1 MNAEQRKEIE
11 QLYMQM
17 YDMLTTYARSSLSE
31 EALAEEAVQ
40 ETFRIACQKPEDLCG
55 SPNPKGWLVNT
66 LKFTIQNTKRS
77 RENARQILSEY
88 LADQSRQILYSDDKV
103 SLDVLYENVADLEAF
118 KLLKE
123 MAIDGKSHL
132 EMAQSRGISV
142 SACKKRVQ
150 RAKELLQKKLYSDV
164 TK

>member
-11 QLYMQM
+11 QLYIQM
-17 YDMLTTYARSSLSE
+17 YDMLTAYARCSLSE
-31 EALAEEAVQ
+31 ETLAEEAVQ
-40 ETFRIACQKPEDLCG
+40 ETFRIACQKSEDLCN

-66 LKFTIQNTKRS
+66 LKFTIQNMKRS
-77 RENARQILSEY
+77 RESARQILSEY
-88 LADQSRQILYSDDKV
+88 LADQSRQVLYSDDKV
-103 SLDVLYENVADLEAF
+103 SLDILYENVSDLEAF

-123 MAIDGKSHL
+123 IAIDGKSHL
-132 EMAQSRGISV
+132 EIAKSRGISV

-150 RAKELLQKKLYSDV
+150 RAKELLRKKLFTDV

>member
-1 MNAEQRKEIE
+1 MNAEQRKVIE

-17 YDMLTTYARSSLSE
+17 YDMLITYARCALSE
-31 EALAEEAVQ
+31 EAMAEEAVQ
-40 ETFRIACQKPEDLCG
+40 ETFRIACQKPEELCN

-66 LKFTIQNTKRS
+66 LKFTIQNMKRS

-88 LADQSRQILYSDDKV
+88 LADQSRQVLYSDDKV
-103 SLDVLYENVADLEAF
+103 SLDILYENVADLEAF

-123 MAIDGKSHL
+123 IAIDGKSHL
-132 EMAQSRGISV
+132 EIALSRGISV

-150 RAKELLQKKLYSDV
+150 RAKELLQKKLSTDV

>member
-1 MNAEQRKEIE
+1 MNAEQRKVIE

-17 YDMLTTYARSSLSE
+17 YDMLINYARCALSE

-40 ETFRIACQKPEDLCG
+40 ETFRIACQKPEELCN

-66 LKFTIQNTKRS
+66 LKFTIQNMKRS

-88 LADQSRQILYSDDKV
+88 LADQSRQIRYSDDKV
-103 SLDVLYENVADLEAF
+103 SLDIIYENVSDLEAF

-123 MAIDGKSHL
+123 IAIDGKSCL
-132 EMAQSRGISV
+132 EIAKSRGISV

-150 RAKELLQKKLYSDV
+150 RAKELLQKKLFTDV

>member
-1 MNAEQRKEIE
+1 MNAEQRAQIE
-11 QLYMQM
+11 ELYLQM
-17 YDMLTTYARSSLSE
+17 FDGMMAYARSSLQE
-31 EALAEEAVQ
+31 ESVAEEAVQ
-40 ETFRIACQKPEDLCG
+40 ETFRIACQKPEDLCN

-77 RENARQILSEY
+77 RESARLILSEY

-123 MAIDGKSHL
+123 MAIEGKSHL

-142 SACKKRVQ
+142 AACKKRVQ
-150 RAKELLQKKLYSDV
+150 RAKELLQKKLYADV

>member
-1 MNAEQRKEIE
+1 MNAEQRKVIE

-17 YDMLTTYARSSLSE
+17 YDMLITYARCSLSE

-40 ETFRIACQKPEDLCG
+40 ETFRIACQKPEELCN

-66 LKFTIQNTKRS
+66 LKFTIQNMKRS

-88 LADQSRQILYSDDKV
+88 LSDQSRQILYSDDKV
-103 SLDVLYENVADLEAF
+103 SLDILYENVSDLEAF

-123 MAIDGKSHL
+123 IAIDGKSHL
-132 EMAQSRGISV
+132 EIAKSRGISV

-150 RAKELLQKKLYSDV
+150 RAKELLQKKLFIDV
-164 TK
+164 TE

>member
-17 YDMLTTYARSSLSE
+17 YDMLTTYARCSLSE
-31 EALAEEAVQ
+31 ETLAEEAVQ
-40 ETFRIACQKPEDLCG
+40 ETFRIACQKPENLCN

-66 LKFTIQNTKRS
+66 LKFTIQNMKRS
-77 RENARQILSEY
+77 REGARQILSEY
-88 LADQSRQILYSDDKV
+88 LADQSHQILYSDDKV
-103 SLDVLYENVADLEAF
+103 SLDILYENVSDLEAF

-123 MAIDGKSHL
+123 IAIDGKSYL
-132 EMAQSRGISV
+132 EIAKSRGISV

-150 RAKELLQKKLYSDV
+150 RAKELLQKKLFTDV

>member
-1 MNAEQRKEIE
+1 MNAEQRTEIE
-11 QLYMQM
+11 LLYMQM
-17 YDMLTTYARSSLSE
+17 YDMLTAYARSSLSE
-31 EALAEEAVQ
+31 EDLVEEAVQ
-40 ETFRIACQKPEDLCG
+40 ETFRIACQKPEDLCN

-66 LKFTIQNTKRS
+66 LKFTIQNMKRS
-77 RENARQILSEY
+77 RKSARQILSEY
-88 LADQSRQILYSDDKV
+88 LADQSRQVLYSDDHV
-103 SLDVLYENVADLEAF
+103 SLDVLYENVSDLEAY

-142 SACKKRVQ
+142 AACKKRVQ
-150 RAKELLQKKLYSDV
+150 RARELLQKKLSADV